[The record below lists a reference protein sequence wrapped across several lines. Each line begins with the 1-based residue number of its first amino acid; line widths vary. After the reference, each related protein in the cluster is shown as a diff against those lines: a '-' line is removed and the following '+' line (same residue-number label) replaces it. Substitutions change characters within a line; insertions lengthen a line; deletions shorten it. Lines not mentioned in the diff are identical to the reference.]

1 MTIVAAASVGV
12 RRCDARP
19 RPTRAASSHMPR
31 TLASQASADAA
42 ARCEACAATSMVPAL
57 SELTAFREAA
67 ATRGAYTAQVSTG
80 EVLFAAIERA
90 PENFAPE
97 DIADIHATLERLL
110 TNISCRATQRDP
122 NLRPIRVSLAAL
134 KRRANA
140 LLPAP
145 PRKKPRCTSLVTTPP
160 RCALLEAHGPRHLCE
175 HLCYFNFYEPAR
187 RRAAAQTPPRPAPA
201 AASSA
206 PSPRHRQPRR
216 PPGRGGRR
224 ARRLGCSRSCCG
236 TGRGRSSCRASSST
250 RPHGARSSGPLPA
263 AARVARRRGGGRR
276 RRRRRRGGRPPRSAS
291 TAGAAAR
298 SSPSR
303 RPSSRTAGRAP
314 TSCQE

>member
-1 MTIVAAASVGV
+1 MADFAVSE
-12 RRCDARP
+12 
-19 RPTRAASSHMPR
+19 
-31 TLASQASADAA
+31 ASADAA
-42 ARCEACAATSMVPAL
+42 ACCVACSAMVVPAL
-57 SELTAFREAA
+57 SELVAFRAAA

-80 EVLFAAIERA
+80 EVLFAALERA

-97 DIADIHATLERLL
+97 DIAEIHTTLERLL

-122 NLRPIRVSLAAL
+122 NLRPLRVALASL
-134 KRRANA
+134 KRRANE
-140 LLPAP
+140 LLPTR
-145 PRKKPRCTSLVTTPP
+145 PRTKRPRSATPP

-175 HLCYFNFYEPAR
+175 HLCYFDFYEPAR
-187 RRAAAQTPPRPAPA
+187 RRAAAQTPPASPAPA

-206 PSPRHRQPRR
+206 PSPRQHHQPRR

-236 TGRGRSSCRASSST
+236 TGRGRSCCRASSST
-250 RPHGARSSGPLPA
+250 RPRGARSTRSSAGCCANGPT
-263 AARVARRRGGGRR
+263 RR
-276 RRRRRRGGRPPRSAS
+276 RRPPPTPPPSRRSSARSAS

-314 TSCQE
+314 TSFPAWASMERRRRRSSAAATGARSRATTRSRCT